1 MLSVTRKQKIKDF
14 ILEKKSA
21 TVTELAH
28 MFSVTDETIRR
39 DLRSLEAE
47 GVLMRSYGG
56 AFVQSGVEN
65 LIDYSI
71 RSTVYLEEKA
81 IIAEKCKNI
90 IQNGDVIFL
99 DNSTTTYAIAKAV
112 EDMRLTLITNS
123 LPIINLL
130 SKKEN
135 MRLICTGGFFSLKE
149 LAFYG
154 SKAQKALNEY
164 YVDKSFFSCR
174 TLSIDQGV
182 TDSNDDLAQIRKTII
197 QRSKESYLVADYT
210 KFNQASFITICG
222 YDRLNAVITDRPL
235 SQEWHTALQKYGCRI
250 YDAAPETAENAEG
263 ADQKNNPEDR
273 KKTRRSVF
281 KAP

>member
-1 MLSVTRKQKIKDF
+1 MLSVTRKQKIKDL
-14 ILEKKSA
+14 ILERKSA
-21 TVTELAH
+21 TVTELAQ
-28 MFSVTDETIRR
+28 MFDVTDETIRR
-39 DLRSLEAE
+39 DLRSLEEE

-56 AFVQSGVEN
+56 AFVQTGVEN

-81 IIAEKCKNI
+81 TIAEKCRNI

-112 EDMRLTLITNS
+112 ENMRLTLITTS

-135 MRLICTGGFFSLKE
+135 MHLICTGGFFSLKE

-154 SKAQKALNEY
+154 SKAVKMLDEY

-174 TLSIDQGV
+174 TLSIEQGV
-182 TDSNDDLAQIRKTII
+182 TDSNDDLAEIRKAII
-197 QRSKESYLVADYT
+197 ERSKECYLVADYT
-210 KFNQASFITICG
+210 KFNQASFIKICG
-222 YDRLNAVITDRPL
+222 YDCLDAIITDRPL
-235 SQEWHTALQKYGCRI
+235 SPEWHAAMQKYGCRV
-250 YDAAPETAENAEG
+250 YDQTTETQPPAETG
-263 ADQKNNPEDR
+263 
-273 KKTRRSVF
+273 KKARHSMPP
-281 KAP
+281 KD

>member
-1 MLSVTRKQKIKDF
+1 MLAVERKQKIKDL

-21 TVTELAH
+21 TVAELAQ

-47 GVLMRSYGG
+47 GILMRSYGG
-56 AFVQSGVEN
+56 AFVQTGVEN

-81 IIAEKCKNI
+81 IIAQKCKNI

-112 EDMRLTLITNS
+112 QDMRLTVITNS
-123 LPIINLL
+123 LPIINLF
-130 SKKEN
+130 SQKQN
-135 MRLICTGGFFSLKE
+135 IRLICTGGFFSIKE

-154 SKAQKALNEY
+154 SKAQKSLNEY

-174 TLSIDQGV
+174 TLSIEQGV

-197 QRSKESYLVADYT
+197 KRSKEAYLVADHT
-210 KFNQASFITICG
+210 KFNQASFITLCG
-222 YDRLNAVITDRPL
+222 YDCLTAIITDRPL
-235 SQEWHTALQKYGCRI
+235 PQEWHTSLQKYGCRI
-250 YDAAPETAENAEG
+250 YDAAPERT
-263 ADQKNNPEDR
+263 KEDKAKDDLKQGKR
-273 KKTRRSVF
+273 PDGRYKKL
-281 KAP
+281 P

>member
-1 MLSVTRKQKIKDF
+1 MLSVTRKQKIKDL

-21 TVTELAH
+21 TVSELAKL
-28 MFSVTDETIRR
+28 FSVTDETIRR
-39 DLRSLEAE
+39 DLRSLESE
-47 GVLMRSYGG
+47 GVLLRSYGG
-56 AFVQSGVEN
+56 AFVQTGVEN

-71 RSTVYLEEKA
+71 RSTVYLKEKG
-81 IIAEKCKNI
+81 IIAEKCRSL
-90 IQNGDVIFL
+90 IQNGDVVFL
-99 DNSTTTYAIAKAV
+99 DHSTTTFAIAKAV

-135 MRLICTGGFFSLKE
+135 IRLIGIGGFFSLKE

-182 TDSNDDLAQIRKTII
+182 TDSNDDLAQIRKTIL
-197 QRSKESYLVADYT
+197 QRSKECYLVADYT

-222 YDRLNAVITDRPL
+222 YDCLSAIITDRPL
-235 SQEWHTALQKYGCRI
+235 SQEWHTSLQKYGCRI
-250 YDAAPETAENAEG
+250 YDAAPEQAG
-263 ADQKNNPEDR
+263 PADGVNKKSDAKNDNQPKCR
-273 KKTRRSVF
+273 
-281 KAP
+281 

>member
-1 MLSVTRKQKIKDF
+1 LLSVTRKQKIKDF
-14 ILEKKSA
+14 ILERKSA

-56 AFVQSGVEN
+56 AFVQTGVEN

-71 RSTVYLEEKA
+71 RSTVYLDEKA
-81 IIAEKCKNI
+81 IIAEKCKSI

-112 EDMRLTLITNS
+112 QDMRLTLITNS
-123 LPIINLL
+123 LAIINLL
-130 SKKEN
+130 SKKDN
-135 MRLICTGGFFSLKE
+135 MRLICTGGFFSPKE

-154 SKAQKALNEY
+154 SKAQKALHEY

-174 TLSIDQGV
+174 TLSIEQGV

-197 QRSKESYLVADYT
+197 QRSKECYLVADYT
-210 KFNQASFITICG
+210 KFDETSFITICG
-222 YDRLNAVITDRPL
+222 YDCLNAVITDRPL
-235 SQEWHTALQKYGCRI
+235 SQEWHTSLQKYGCSV
-250 YDAAPETAENAEG
+250 YDAVPEKAAKTAETN
-263 ADQKNNPEDR
+263 
-273 KKTRRSVF
+273 KKRES
-281 KAP
+281 KKKK

>member
-1 MLSVTRKQKIKDF
+1 MLSVTRKQKIKDL
-14 ILEKKSA
+14 ILERKSA
-21 TVTELAH
+21 TVTELAQ
-28 MFSVTDETIRR
+28 MFDVTDETIRR
-39 DLRSLEAE
+39 DLRSLEEE

-56 AFVQSGVEN
+56 AFVQTGVEN

-81 IIAEKCKNI
+81 TIAEKCRNI

-112 EDMRLTLITNS
+112 ENMRLTLITTS

-135 MRLICTGGFFSLKE
+135 MHLICTGGFFSLKE

-154 SKAQKALNEY
+154 SKAVKMLEEY

-174 TLSIDQGV
+174 TLSIEQGV
-182 TDSNDDLAQIRKTII
+182 TDSNDDLAEIRKAII
-197 QRSKESYLVADYT
+197 ERSKECYLVADYT
-210 KFNQASFITICG
+210 KFNQASFIKICG
-222 YDRLNAVITDRPL
+222 YDCLDAIITDRPL
-235 SQEWHTALQKYGCRI
+235 SPEWHAAMQKYGCRI
-250 YDAAPETAENAEG
+250 YDQTTETQPPAETG
-263 ADQKNNPEDR
+263 
-273 KKTRRSVF
+273 KKARHSMPP
-281 KAP
+281 KD